1 MLDRGY
7 RRDRSRRAGVSIAR
21 PGASPHAS
29 SAHRRAVAAA
39 GSPRVCP
46 VPSHWRTTMTI
57 VTRNAAR
64 LIRAAVFAGLASFA
78 VAPAAHAAKNQPAGA
93 VLDQGGRAR
102 GPVQGRPRA
111 NGHGRLPGQEPR
123 GVHRGE
129 EARPHEPGGARR
141 EQGVHGLHG
150 LQQALQSDR
159 IAVSRLLRAA
169 GRASCAAGVPPLALR
184 PAHGHPAAAAER
196 KEREIARAASAALI
210 EQLEPAVD
218 TERRA
223 VAAQVPRLVA

>member
-46 VPSHWRTTMTI
+46 VPSHWRTTMAI

-64 LIRAAVFAGLASFA
+64 LIRAAVFAGRARG
-78 VAPAAHAAKNQPAGA
+78 KNQPAGA